1 MTHEPP
7 VVCVIVLS
15 WNGGAVLKECL
26 ASLREQQRRTA
37 RVIVVDNGSSDGSQ
51 DLVRRE
57 FPEMTLIENGRNLGF
72 GEGNNVGIR
81 AAIGAGATYVAL
93 LNQDARADPEWV
105 DALVRAADA
114 DATIGA
120 VAARLMLHTHRTL
133 LNGAGVM
140 MNLSGC
146 AWDRGFARA
155 DGQQWREPREVLA
168 ATGGAVL
175 YRTEALRRVGLFDA
189 GYFAYYEDVDLSV
202 RLWDAGY
209 RIVYAPDAVV
219 THRFSFTLGD
229 ESFGKILLI
238 QSNRWRFILKH
249 FSLGRLRQLKA
260 LLVVDW
266 HLARNQLRLGLRG
279 AKLLLRVYARVLA
292 GLPDVLR
299 YRLRHRTQKD
309 RRARWWRFVVPA
321 VGFPDVFIP
330 PVDYDVQ
337 EHAEDAWSDRVIM
350 GVNDTALGQGWYP
363 LVRPEP
369 TTFAEPEGPAL
380 RDFGASAT
388 CFLRVAAP
396 GPHVVQVHVTQ
407 RPEATQA
414 RDMQVR
420 CNGEALGH
428 AEVSG
433 EHRSW
438 RTVQFPVTLAA
449 DTAIVELRV
458 ERPMLREETGAQVD
472 YGVRV
477 NEVSVLPPDSP
488 LLRRTRAAA
497 TR

>member
-1 MTHEPP
+1 MTDETPA
-7 VVCVIVLS
+7 VCVIVLS

-26 ASLREQQRRTA
+26 ASLRAQSQSA
-37 RVIVVDNGSSDGSQ
+37 RVIVVDNGSADGSQ

-81 AAIGAGATYVAL
+81 AAMDTGAKYVAL
-93 LNQDARADPEWV
+93 LNQDARADREWV
-105 DALVRAADA
+105 AALVRAAET

-120 VAARLMLHTHRTL
+120 VASRLVLHSHRTL
-133 LNGAGVM
+133 LNGAGVV

-155 DGQQWREPREVLA
+155 DGPQWREPCEVLG

-175 YRTEALRRVGLFDA
+175 YRTDALRRAGLFDA
-189 GYFAYYEDVDLSV
+189 AYFAYFEDVDLSV

-209 RIVYAPDAVV
+209 RIVYAPDAVT

-249 FSLGRLRQLKA
+249 FSLGRFRHPKS
-260 LLVVDW
+260 LLVVDK
-266 HLARNQLRLGLRG
+266 HFARNRLRMGLRG
-279 AKLLLRVYARVLA
+279 VRLWLRVYARVLA
-292 GLPDVLR
+292 ALPDVLR
-299 YRLRHRTQKD
+299 YRLQHRTTKE
-309 RRARWWRFVVPA
+309 RRARWWRFVVNA
-321 VGFPDVFIP
+321 VGFPDVFMP
-330 PVDYDVQ
+330 ALDYDLM
-337 EHAEDAWSDRVIM
+337 ESAADAWSDRAIM

-363 LVRPEP
+363 LVRPVP

-380 RDFGASAT
+380 RDFGSSAT

-407 RPEATQA
+407 RPESTQA
-414 RDMQVR
+414 REIQVI
-420 CNGEALGH
+420 CNGRDLGH
-428 AEVSG
+428 AEVSA
-433 EHRSW
+433 EHRGW
-438 RTVQFPVTLAA
+438 RTVQFPVTLAS
-449 DTAIVELRV
+449 DTATVELRV
-458 ERPMLREETGAQVD
+458 ERPLLREESGAQVD

-477 NEVSVLPPDSP
+477 NEVSVLASDSP
-488 LLRRTRAAA
+488 LLRRTRVA
-497 TR
+497 TSR

>member
-7 VVCVIVLS
+7 AVCVIVLS

-26 ASLREQQRRTA
+26 ASLRAQRRTA
-37 RVIVVDNGSSDGSQ
+37 RVIVVDNGSADGSQ

-81 AAIGAGATYVAL
+81 AAMDAGAKYVAL
-93 LNQDARADPEWV
+93 LNQDARADREWV

-120 VAARLMLHTHRTL
+120 VAARLMLHTHQTL
-133 LNGAGVM
+133 LNGAGVV

-155 DGQQWREPREVLA
+155 DGPQWRESCDVLA

-189 GYFAYYEDVDLSV
+189 AYFAYYEDVDLSV

-209 RIVYAPDAVV
+209 RVVYAPDAVA

-249 FSLGRLRQLKA
+249 FSPGRFRHPKA

-266 HLARNQLRLGLRG
+266 HFGRNRLRLGLRG
-279 AKLLLRVYARVLA
+279 VKLWLRVYARVLA
-292 GLPDVLR
+292 SLPDVLR
-299 YRLRHRTQKD
+299 YRIQHKTTKD
-309 RRARWWRFVVPA
+309 RRARWWRFVVNA
-321 VGFPDVFIP
+321 VGFPDVFMPAI
-330 PVDYDVQ
+330 DYDLL
-337 EHAEDAWSDRVIM
+337 EHHEDAWSDRVIM

-363 LVRPEP
+363 LIRPEP
-369 TTFAEPEGPAL
+369 TTFTEPEGPAL
-380 RDFGASAT
+380 RDFGSSAT

-407 RPEATQA
+407 RPEATRA
-414 RDMQVR
+414 RDLQVL

-428 AEVSG
+428 ADVSA
-433 EHRSW
+433 EHRWW
-438 RTVQFPVTLAA
+438 RTVQFPVTLAS
-449 DTAIVELRV
+449 DTATVELRV

-488 LLRRTRAAA
+488 LLRRTRAA
-497 TR
+497 TSR

>member
-1 MTHEPP
+1 VTPESPA
-7 VVCVIVLS
+7 VCVIVLS

-26 ASLREQQRRTA
+26 ASLRAQSRAA
-37 RVIVVDNGSSDGSQ
+37 RVIVVDNGSGDGSQ

-81 AAIGAGATYVAL
+81 AAMDAGTDYVAL
-93 LNQDARADPEWV
+93 LNQDARADRDWV
-105 DALVRAADA
+105 AALVRAAETDA
-114 DATIGA
+114 SIGA
-120 VAARLMLHTHRTL
+120 VASRLMLHSHQTL
-133 LNGAGVM
+133 LNGAGVV

-155 DGQQWREPREVLA
+155 DGPQWREPCEVLA

-175 YRTEALRRVGLFDA
+175 YRTEALRKTGLFDA
-189 GYFAYYEDVDLSV
+189 AYFAYFEDVDLSV
-202 RLWDAGY
+202 RLWEAGC
-209 RIVYAPDAVV
+209 RIVYAPDAVA

-249 FSLGRLRQLKA
+249 FSPGRFRRPKT
-260 LLVVDW
+260 LLVVDK
-266 HLARNQLRLGLRG
+266 HFMRNRLRLGLRG
-279 AKLLLRVYARVLA
+279 ARLWLRVYARVLA
-292 GLPDVLR
+292 ALPGVLR
-299 YRLRHRTQKD
+299 YRLGHPTTKE
-309 RRARWWRFVVPA
+309 RRARWWRFVMPTS
-321 VGFPDVFIP
+321 GFPDVFMP
-330 PVDYDVQ
+330 TLDYDLM
-337 EHAEDAWSDRVIM
+337 ESATAAWTDRVIM

-380 RDFGASAT
+380 RDCSSSAT

-407 RPEATQA
+407 RDESTDA
-414 RDMQVR
+414 REVEVR
-420 CNGEALGH
+420 CNGEAIGRD
-428 AEVSG
+428 EVG
-433 EHRSW
+433 AQRRAW
-438 RTVQFPVTLAA
+438 RTLQFPVTLAS
-449 DTAIVELRV
+449 DTATVELRV
-458 ERPMLREETGAQVD
+458 ERPLLREASGAQVD

-477 NEVSVLPPDSP
+477 NEVSVLTADSP
-488 LLRRTRAAA
+488 LLRRTRAVPS
-497 TR
+497 R